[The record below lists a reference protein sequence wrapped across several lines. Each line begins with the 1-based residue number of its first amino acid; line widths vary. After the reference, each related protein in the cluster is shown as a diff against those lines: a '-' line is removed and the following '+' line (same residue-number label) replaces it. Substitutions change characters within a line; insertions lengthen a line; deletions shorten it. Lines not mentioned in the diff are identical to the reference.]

1 MPLLGALIAGLFGSL
16 ASFFA
21 RFLVA
26 KTAVAVAA
34 VTVFAALT
42 VAFVVVISSALT
54 AVLWSGALPS
64 AFVLGFSFFMPDN
77 FSACVSVIISSEI
90 AAALYRWNI
99 RNVQI
104 FSTAG

>member
-54 AVLWSGALPS
+54 AVL
-64 AFVLGFSFFMPDN
+64 
-77 FSACVSVIISSEI
+77 
-90 AAALYRWNI
+90 
-99 RNVQI
+99 
-104 FSTAG
+104 